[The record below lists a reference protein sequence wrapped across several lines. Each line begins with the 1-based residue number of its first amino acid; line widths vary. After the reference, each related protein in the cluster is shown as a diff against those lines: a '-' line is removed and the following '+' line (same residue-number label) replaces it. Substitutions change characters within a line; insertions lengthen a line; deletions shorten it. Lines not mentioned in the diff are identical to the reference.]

1 MRLLRVAGLD
11 TAPLSPGPARFWCVV
26 LFAAGIGLLAGCFGR
41 GGGRGP
47 DAPTKRW
54 LAQLKSEDEEM
65 RRTAVQMLSR
75 FRRQARYVVPAL
87 IEALD
92 DRDPIVQKTAA
103 EGLRSLLG
111 NPDLSD
117 SRSVWQEHWRQ
128 AKRQLDKEDDL
139 TSKERLDK
147 EKAKLKNDEGVL
159 ELVRGNFQRAEE
171 LFLESVTKD
180 EKSAIAW
187 SNLGKCNANQGR
199 LPTAIERFQRAI
211 EEDSGFAPAYYN
223 IADAYLE
230 ISKAAR
236 TDKTYEALQYVER
249 AIELDRSKKDWA
261 SRWLKAKVLHFVAIR
276 ESRTVEKIELYRL
289 ADEAIDET
297 KRLAPNVA
305 KVRNS
310 AALIAYG
317 RGLVYKAYKEVME
330 VDRLGYEVDPG
341 FLNKLWPDV
350 RRWYHKRG
358 IDPPPKP
365 RSGKKK
371 SVKTVPP
378 ALKTPYGP
386 GSR

>member
-1 MRLLRVAGLD
+1 MESGALPRPV
-11 TAPLSPGPARFWCVV
+11 PARLWCVG
-26 LFAAGIGLLAGCFGR
+26 LFAVGIGALAGCFGR
-41 GGGRGP
+41 GGGGGP
-47 DAPTKRW
+47 DGATRKW
-54 LAQLKSEDEEM
+54 LAQLESEDEEV

-75 FRRQARYVVPAL
+75 FRRQVRHVVPAL

-92 DRDPIVQKTAA
+92 DKDPVVQKIAA
-103 EGLRSLLG
+103 EGLRSLLR

-117 SRSVWQEHWRQ
+117 SRSVWEEHWRQ
-128 AKRQLDKEDDL
+128 VKVRLEKDDDL
-139 TSKERLDK
+139 SSKERLDK
-147 EKAKLKNDEGVL
+147 EKAKLKNDEGVFQMAL
-159 ELVRGNFQRAEE
+159 GNFQKAEA
-171 LFLESVTKD
+171 LFLEAVTKD
-180 EKSAIAW
+180 GKSALAW

-211 EEDSGFAPAYYN
+211 EEDPGFAPVYYN

-249 AIELDRSKKDWA
+249 AIELDRDRKDWA
-261 SRWLKAKVLHFVAIR
+261 SRWLKAKVLHFAAIR
-276 ESRTVEKIELYRL
+276 QSSTAEKIELYRR
-289 ADEAIDET
+289 ADEAIDEA

-305 KVRNS
+305 RVRNT

-317 RGLVYKAYKEVME
+317 RGLIYKAYKEVME

-341 FLNKLWPDV
+341 FLNKLWPDL
-350 RRWYHKRG
+350 RSWYHKRG

-365 RSGKKK
+365 RSGTKKP
-371 SVKTVPP
+371 VREVPP
-378 ALKTPYGP
+378 ALRTPYGP